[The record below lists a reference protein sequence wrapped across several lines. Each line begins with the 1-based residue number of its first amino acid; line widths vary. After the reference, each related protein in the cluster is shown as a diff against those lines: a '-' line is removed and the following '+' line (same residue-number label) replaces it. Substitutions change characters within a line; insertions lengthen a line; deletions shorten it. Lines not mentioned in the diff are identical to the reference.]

1 MRYERGVRVA
11 HFSDLHLLDLTGAVP
26 GRLFNKRFT
35 GWVNL
40 RLHREHKHKPEP
52 VRLGARALR
61 ALSVDHVVVTGDVSN
76 LSLEREFD
84 LARALFEDDMGL
96 SPDQISVVPGNHDAY
111 TRGAVRSRRF
121 LRWFHDY
128 TSSDLA
134 LDDDQHFP
142 FVRLR
147 GPIAVI
153 GLSTAVA
160 RPPLIAAGHLG
171 KAQLERLEQLLAH
184 PEVRR
189 RTPVILQ
196 HHPPLGP
203 DKLVDFALKGLWDA
217 KRELAVLDQLARG
230 LVLHGHNH
238 ERTWRAHP
246 TSAGSIDVLGATS
259 ASLLHDHERRVAGF
273 NVYDFADD
281 GALAAVETHRFESS
295 SRSFTAGPLS
305 RN

>member
-1 MRYERGVRVA
+1 MRYERAVRVA

-52 VRLGARALR
+52 VRLGAQSLR
-61 ALSVDHVVVTGDVSN
+61 GLGIDHVVVTGDVSN
-76 LSLEREFD
+76 LALEREFD
-84 LARALFEDDMGL
+84 LARELFEHDMGL

-121 LRWFHDY
+121 LQWFQPY
-128 TSSDLA
+128 TSSDL
-134 LDDDQHFP
+134 DVGGDQQFP

-147 GPIAVI
+147 GPIALI

-160 RPPLIAAGHLG
+160 RPPLVAAGELG
-171 KAQLERLEQLLAH
+171 KRQLERLARVLEH
-184 PEVRR
+184 PEVRK
-189 RTPVILQ
+189 RTPVFLQ

-203 DKLVDFALKGLWDA
+203 DKLVDFVLKGLWDA
-217 KRELAVLDQLARG
+217 KAELAVLDELPHG
-230 LVLHGHNH
+230 VVLHGHNH
-238 ERTWRAHP
+238 ERTWREHR
-246 TSAGSIDVLGATS
+246 TRGGSLDVLGATS

-281 GALAAVETHRFESS
+281 GRLEAVETHRFDPP
-295 SRSFTAGPLS
+295 SRTFAAAPLARS
-305 RN
+305 